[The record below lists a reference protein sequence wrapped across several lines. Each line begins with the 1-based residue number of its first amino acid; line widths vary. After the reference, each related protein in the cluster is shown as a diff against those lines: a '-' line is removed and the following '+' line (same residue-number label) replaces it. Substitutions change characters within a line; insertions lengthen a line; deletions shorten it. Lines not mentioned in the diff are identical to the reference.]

1 MDIDS
6 SRKIHL
12 PKCLHSPL
20 FLPGSMC
27 LVLSHFC
34 MYVNIFEEKEI
45 KKREKRL
52 RFLDV
57 KKVTI
62 FLETN

>member
-1 MDIDS
+1 
-6 SRKIHL
+6 
-12 PKCLHSPL
+12 
-20 FLPGSMC
+20 
-27 LVLSHFC
+27 

-57 KKVTI
+57 KRNTKI
-62 FLETN
+62 LEHIKLLFVL

>member
-1 MDIDS
+1 
-6 SRKIHL
+6 
-12 PKCLHSPL
+12 
-20 FLPGSMC
+20 
-27 LVLSHFC
+27 